1 MATVF
6 LMLLHCFWRGNLIA
20 KWCDKI
26 TTIGFGADG
35 ASVNMGKKAG
45 VASKLKEDTP
55 WLNDIHCLP
64 PHLGLAMLEL
74 QRSCATVEKAGV
86 HHLKPDMEDIP
97 LLSQEH

>member
-1 MATVF
+1 
-6 LMLLHCFWRGNLIA
+6 MLGISNWESKL
-20 KWCDKI
+20 
-26 TTIGFGADG
+26 IGFGADG
-35 ASVNMGKKAG
+35 ALVNMGKKAG

-55 WLNDIHCLP
+55 WLIDIHCLP
-64 PHLGLAMLEL
+64 HHLGLAMLEL